1 MLLALDVSTHKLPFW
16 ADVMF
21 LMFETS
27 SVESVN
33 LGQISLYYNFLSKF
47 PDGDKYNHRHKSPRG

>member
-1 MLLALDVSTHKLPFW
+1 
-16 ADVMF
+16 MF
-21 LMFETS
+21 FMFETS